1 MKMSL
6 AFWLVIGIPENIS
19 LAYISFII
27 SKAKFSWRNIVF
39 CGLVLALSSYII
51 RLLPVT
57 FGVHTIFAIG
67 LLFFLLNTLG
77 QVNINKAVISS
88 IVTILILIIIDTLTI
103 TAITSLFEIS
113 NDLLL
118 SNTKIRI
125 LVSFPHIILL
135 FLFGYLF
142 KFIQNKKLR

>member
-1 MKMSL
+1 
-6 AFWLVIGIPENIS
+6 
-19 LAYISFII
+19 
-27 SKAKFSWRNIVF
+27 
-39 CGLVLALSSYII
+39 
-51 RLLPVT
+51 
-57 FGVHTIFAIG
+57 
-67 LLFFLLNTLG
+67 
-77 QVNINKAVISS
+77 
-88 IVTILILIIIDTLTI
+88 
-103 TAITSLFEIS
+103 LFEIS